1 MKKTKN
7 EKRTYSWDGEWTTSG
22 TSSDGDYTYDTD
34 GGIGVI
40 SCSSAQSEEAVTWL

>member
-7 EKRTYSWDGEWTTSG
+7 KKGTYSWDGEWTTSG
-22 TSSDGDYTYDTD
+22 SSDGDATYDTD